1 MGELHLEVAL
11 SFLKQRLGDVELNLS
26 APIAAYRESILIK
39 GEVATTQ
46 SPNKRN
52 RFWVQVRPHDSAVAA
67 LMEKHVTSQQRQLEE
82 KSGLTKEIWD
92 IDERA
97 NVLVSANEKV
107 KHIEEV
113 KSSIV
118 EGFHWACRNG
128 PLCEQPMRGVMV
140 TLVDTRL
147 DEDPAQREPVQIMRG
162 FSRAVLGSFLTAKP
176 VLLEPIYRIEVST
189 PLEWLGTSSNI
200 ITQRRG
206 KIEATDQ
213 KGALAFIRGYV
224 PVAQTLG
231 FSSEIRSATSGRVFW
246 QLTFDRWENVPEK
259 LSANVIRQLREK
271 RGLPPDIPQPR
282 TFADEV

>member
-1 MGELHLEVAL
+1 
-11 SFLKQRLGDVELNLS
+11 
-26 APIAAYRESILIK
+26 
-39 GEVATTQ
+39 
-46 SPNKRN
+46 
-52 RFWVQVRPHDSAVAA
+52 
-67 LMEKHVTSQQRQLEE
+67 
-82 KSGLTKEIWD
+82 
-92 IDERA
+92 
-97 NVLVSANEKV
+97 
-107 KHIEEV
+107 
-113 KSSIV
+113 
-118 EGFHWACRNG
+118 
-128 PLCEQPMRGVMV
+128 
-140 TLVDTRL
+140 
-147 DEDPAQREPVQIMRG
+147 MRG

-189 PLEWLGTSSNI
+189 PLEWLGTCSNI

-271 RGLPPDIPQPR
+271 RGLPPDVPQSR
-282 TFADEV
+282 MFADEV